1 MGVLRELYSYD
12 TLTFIRYKDENLG
25 PSVRLSTG
33 IVDPGFLLVRQCIL
47 SCGESMQVSVP
58 LSLFLFFLAV

>member
-1 MGVLRELYSYD
+1 MGVLTELYSYD

-33 IVDPGFLLVRQCIL
+33 IVDPGFLLVLDNASSHVDRVCR
-47 SCGESMQVSVP
+47 
-58 LSLFLFFLAV
+58 